1 MNLKKSRVLSLA
13 TSLLVMSS
21 SIIGLSAT
29 AANASSAPITVTFE
43 SDDTSGFAF
52 VDYDGAATST
62 TSSAPAGATFTSGTA
77 MKQDNQGALWS
88 GTTFLTIDPGSSLL
102 SAANK
107 TATLSVYSPDA
118 VDRCVDLKLEGG
130 AIAEKTLHVAGAGW
144 QTLTFDFADVFS
156 ASANYYKASL
166 MPNIGGAGCS
176 WAADK
181 TPTVWYF
188 DNISFPGATKADVVI
203 PRTAPSGL
211 VNFEADDTTGYTAG
225 GSADFG
231 GTIGSKVSNAPAG
244 GSLGSTNALKLENV
258 VNAASWSGETF
269 LTLGA
274 KTSVVSAGHTT
285 ITANVYAPA
294 AGNDM
299 MMKIQSAVT
308 GGFIEK
314 HATSVQGWQTVSYDF
329 ANYDASM
336 DYNLLIFFP
345 DFNGAGTP
353 KTASTWY
360 IDDIAFNGAT
370 SAALDTNAGSGGNN
384 GGGTPVP
391 FTGHATVR
399 LAGMD
404 ATNSVDHQADADY
417 WVSQGWARGGA
428 TYHTKLVPV
437 GSTQHLTFV
446 VSDSA
451 NGSPLANTSVSL
463 VLGKAYADSTA
474 KLHVG
479 SAVAGGAGTEC
490 WCGNAQATVT
500 GVTNAQGLVSFDVV
514 NDNVAA
520 DAADYPGTDLAVAPT
535 GKKLF
540 SQITAYV
547 TGVLDD
553 SVDVVDFYYYA
564 PATVVAAP
572 QVVSRVNGIT
582 ADNAA
587 VGSTEGWA
595 QYYAAGLRYF
605 ERGVEVG
612 TTTHL
617 SYTVTAN
624 GAPYANK
631 TVHLL
636 LGKQY
641 SGSTAKVSVNGHA
654 YTGAE
659 VVVDLTTDANGVVA
673 FDVANTDVTAD
684 ADPYQAA
691 NVLHPATG
699 KHLFAQLALV
709 GEKGNQDVLDILDLV
724 YYRNQAATPPTVLNV
739 RLADWNAN
747 NSFDGTHVW
756 GDGGLGSWFDATTGY
771 FAHYVKAGSTFNLR
785 YSVKTAAG
793 VAAPNGTVV
802 TLALGSAWSG
812 SNAKFTVNGVAVS
825 GLTKWGANGQLDQAT
840 TTAVVSGGYITVPMT
855 ALDPDEDATP
865 NPGSATA
872 NPDALNPLFM
882 QVKAHVEGNYVTQQ
896 DWINLVVTQP
906 QAAPTIT
913 SISGTSGKN
922 GQAIDIVGTNLADAL
937 NPTTVSLF
945 TPATAKTAA
954 VITPVSVISVSADGT
969 RMTVR
974 SPNKTQKGN
983 FRVTVGPW
991 APTAA
996 TAFSASASNTSKPA
1010 ITFPASLVKEVG
1022 STLTLTGANLGSASV
1037 VKIGTVSAPFTVVNS
1052 TTIAVTIPANVVSGS
1067 AISATNAGG
1076 TVTTTKL
1083 VFQAPVITTATSSG
1097 KVGATVTVTGKN
1109 IKATAIV
1116 FGGNKT
1122 AKAITNDGSTLT
1134 FLVPT
1139 GATTGAIKITTG
1151 GGDIFTSSFTVVPP
1165 APTVTSFTPATGK
1178 KGVAIITVKGTNLLG
1193 ATVTVGSVAVTLSA
1207 GATATS
1213 FKFVIPTGAATG
1225 KINVTTAGGTAS
1237 SAANLTVTN

>member
-1 MNLKKSRVLSLA
+1 MSGKFKSLA
-13 TSLLVMSS
+13 KFLTPLLL
-21 SIIGLSAT
+21 LSAFFAGSVSPASADAAPT
-29 AANASSAPITVTFE
+29 IRLVGIDSSNAFDRSEIDGAGWVGAGWYHAGLRVFTKHLEVGSTTTLTYAVTGAPEGTTVKLHLNKGWSGSTAKITVGSTSVDGVPVSDCGWGWDRCNDAAVVTGTVGADGTVSFVMTNNNVASEAANAPTSPNGNYSGTHLFSQITADIGNDAADIKDIV
-43 SDDTSGFAF
+43 DF
-52 VDYDGAATST
+52 VFYK
-62 TSSAPAGATFTSGTA
+62 PAG
-77 MKQDNQGALWS
+77 
-88 GTTFLTIDPGSSLL
+88 
-102 SAANK
+102 
-107 TATLSVYSPDA
+107 V
-118 VDRCVDLKLEGG
+118 
-130 AIAEKTLHVAGAGW
+130 
-144 QTLTFDFADVFS
+144 
-156 ASANYYKASL
+156 
-166 MPNIGGAGCS
+166 
-176 WAADK
+176 
-181 TPTVWYF
+181 TP
-188 DNISFPGATKADVVI
+188 P
-203 PRTAPSGL
+203 
-211 VNFEADDTTGYTAG
+211 
-225 GSADFG
+225 
-231 GTIGSKVSNAPAG
+231 PAG
-244 GSLGSTNALKLENV
+244 FS
-258 VNAASWSGETF
+258 
-269 LTLGA
+269 
-274 KTSVVSAGHTT
+274 
-285 ITANVYAPA
+285 
-294 AGNDM
+294 
-299 MMKIQSAVT
+299 
-308 GGFIEK
+308 
-314 HATSVQGWQTVSYDF
+314 
-329 ANYDASM
+329 
-336 DYNLLIFFP
+336 
-345 DFNGAGTP
+345 
-353 KTASTWY
+353 
-360 IDDIAFNGAT
+360 
-370 SAALDTNAGSGGNN
+370 
-384 GGGTPVP
+384 
-391 FTGHATVR
+391 GHATVR

-404 ATNSVDHQADADY
+404 ATNSVDRQADADG
-417 WVSQGWARGGA
+417 WISNGWARGG
-428 TYHTKLVPV
+428 TTFHTKLVPV

-446 VSDSA
+446 VSDSITGAPVA
-451 NGSPLANTSVSL
+451 NKTVSL
-463 VLGKAYADSTA
+463 ILGKAYANSTA

-479 SAVAGGAGTEC
+479 SAVAGGAGSEQ
-490 WCGNAQATVT
+490 WNGNHQAVAT
-500 GVTNAQGLVSFDVV
+500 GVTDAQGLVSFDMVS
-514 NDNVAA
+514 DDVAA
-520 DAADYPGTDLAVAPT
+520 DAADYPGTNLAVAPT
-535 GKKLF
+535 GKHLF
-540 SQITAYV
+540 SQVAAVV
-547 TGVLDD
+547 TNVLED
-553 SVDVVDFYYYA
+553 SVDVIDFNFYA
-564 PATVVAAP
+564 PATVVQTP
-572 QVVSRVNGIT
+572 QIVTRINGIT

-595 QYYAAGLRYF
+595 QYYAAGLQYF

-636 LGKQY
+636 LGKTY
-641 SGSTAKVSVNGHA
+641 SGSTAKVSVNGVA
-654 YTGAE
+654 FTGAE
-659 VVVDLTTDANGVVA
+659 KSIDLLTDANGQVS
-673 FDVANTDVTAD
+673 FDVVNTDVAAD

-691 NVLHPATG
+691 NVLHPLTG

-709 GEKGNQDVLDILDLV
+709 GEKGNQDVLDMLDLV
-724 YYRNQAATPPTVLNV
+724 YYRNQAATPPTVMNV
-739 RLADWNAN
+739 RLADWNAS

-812 SNAKFTVNGVAVS
+812 SNAKFTVNGVAVP

-855 ALDPDEDATP
+855 ALDPVEDATP

-872 NPDALNPLFM
+872 NPDALFPLFM
-882 QVKAHVEGNYVTQQ
+882 QVKAHVEGNFVTQQ

-922 GQAIDIVGTNLADAL
+922 GQAIDIVGTNFSDAL
-937 NPTTVSLF
+937 GDTSVSLF
-945 TPATAKTAA
+945 TPATTKTAA
-954 VITPVSVISVSADGT
+954 VTTPVSVISVSADGT

-983 FRVTVGPW
+983 LKVTT
-991 APTAA
+991 TAGTA
-996 TAFSASASNTSKPA
+996 TASAAFSSSTSNTSKPA

-1022 STLTLTGANLGSASV
+1022 STLTLTGANLGSATA
-1037 VKIGTVSAPFTVVNS
+1037 VKIGTVSAAFTVVNS

-1083 VFQAPVITTATSSG
+1083 VFQAPVITTATSRG
-1097 KVGATVTVTGKN
+1097 TVGATVTVTGKN

-1237 SAANLTVTN
+1237 SAASLTVTN

>member
-130 AIAEKTLHVAGAGW
+130 AVAEKTLHVAGAGW

-211 VNFEADDTTGYTAG
+211 VNFEANDTTGYTAG

-244 GSLGSTNALKLENV
+244 GSLGSTNALKLVNV
-258 VNAASWSGETF
+258 VDAASWSGETF

-274 KTSVVSAGHTT
+274 KASVVSAGHTT

-294 AGNDM
+294 AGKDM

-370 SAALDTNAGSGGNN
+370 SAALDTTAGSGGNN
-384 GGGTPVP
+384 GGGNPAP
-391 FTGHATVR
+391 FTGNAVIR
-399 LAGMD
+399 LAGAD
-404 ATNSVDHQADADY
+404 ATNTFNRQADADY
-417 WVSQGWARGGA
+417 FVANYGYRGGLR
-428 TYHTKLVPV
+428 TFTKQVPV

-446 VSDSA
+446 VSNAA
-451 NGSPLANTSVSL
+451 NGANLANTTVHFVISKQWSGSSAKVSVGA
-463 VLGKAYADSTA
+463 VST
-474 KLHVG
+474 VG
-479 SAVAGGAGTEC
+479 PE
-490 WCGNAQATVT
+490 QIID
-500 GVTNAQGLVSFDVV
+500 GVTDANGLVSFDLA
-514 NDNVAA
+514 NSDVAA
-520 DAADYPGTDLAVAPT
+520 DAADYPGTDLST
-535 GKKLF
+535 NYSGKHLF
-540 SQITAYV
+540 SQVTAWV
-547 TGVLDD
+547 TGQAADAIDL
-553 SVDVVDFYYYA
+553 VDMVYYA

-572 QVVSRVNGIT
+572 QVTSRINGIT
-582 ADNAA
+582 TANAA

-595 QYYAAGLRYF
+595 QYYAAGLGYF

-631 TVHLL
+631 VVHLL

-641 SGSTAKVSVNGHA
+641 SNSSAKVSVNGQA

-659 VVVDLTTDANGVVA
+659 KVIDFTTSATGQVE
-673 FDVANTDVTAD
+673 FDVVNTDVAVD

-691 NVLHPATG
+691 NTLNDKTG

-709 GEKGNQDVLDILDLV
+709 GEKGNADVIDIIDLV
-724 YYRNQAATPPTVLNV
+724 YYKNQAATPPTTYNV
-739 RLADWNAN
+739 RLADWNAS

-756 GDGGLGSWFDATTGY
+756 GDSGLGNWFPANTGY
-771 FAHYVKAGSTFNLR
+771 FAHYVAAGSTFNLK

-802 TLALGSAWSG
+802 TLSLGAAWSS
-812 SNAKFTVNGVAVS
+812 SNAKFSVNGVSVD
-825 GLTKWGANGQLDQAT
+825 GLAKWNCCGGQLDQAT
-840 TTAVVSGGYITVPMT
+840 TTAVVSGGYITVPVT
-855 ALDPDEDATP
+855 SLDLAEDATP

-872 NPDALNPLFM
+872 NPDAFNPLFM
-882 QVKAHVEGNYVTQQ
+882 QVKTHVEGNALTNQ
-896 DWINLVVTQP
+896 DWVNLVVTQP
-906 QAAPTIT
+906 QAAPYIT

-922 GQAIDIVGTNLADAL
+922 GQAIDLVGANFADAL

-945 TPATAKTAA
+945 TPATTKTAA

-974 SPNKTQKGN
+974 VPNKTQKGN
-983 FRVTVGPW
+983 FRVYVGPW
-991 APTAA
+991 GPTAA
-996 TAFSASASNTSKPA
+996 TAFSSSTSVTSKPA
-1010 ITFPASLVKEVG
+1010 ITFASSLVKEIG
-1022 STLTLTGANLGSASV
+1022 STLTLTGANLGSATAI
-1037 VKIGTVSAPFTVVNS
+1037 KIGTVSAPFTVDGANTV
-1052 TTIAVTIPANVVSGS
+1052 TVTIPVGVVSGS

-1076 TVTTTKL
+1076 TVTTSKL
-1083 VFQAPVITTATSSG
+1083 IFQSPVITTATASG

-1109 IKATAIV
+1109 LKATAIA

-1122 AKAITNDGSTLT
+1122 AKAIINDGNTLT
-1134 FLVPT
+1134 FLVPS

-1151 GGDIFTSSFTVVPP
+1151 GGVVYTSSFTVVPP
-1165 APTVTSFTPATGK
+1165 APTVASFTPATGK
-1178 KGVAIITVKGTNLLG
+1178 KGTAIVTVKGTNLLG

-1213 FKFVIPTGAATG
+1213 FKFVIPATAVTG

-1237 SAANLTVTN
+1237 SATNLTVTN